1 MIKYQQG
8 DVVFIAINTDEW
20 IIEEKPMGKV
30 MARTD
35 GGGKLIGNEEK
46 ETQQVNSDWNNKDNV
61 MTVAHGE
68 ATGHSHSFNMVDHDP
83 GIGVTA
89 FGSYSTRVGSVPK
102 YVHIE
107 GGSATIKH
115 EEHNPLTIPP
125 GHYKVRIVREFDHI
139 SRTTRSVMD

>member
-8 DVVFIAINTDEW
+8 DVVFKTIDADKW
-20 IIEEKPMGKV
+20 VIEERTTGKV
-30 MARTD
+30 MARED
-35 GGGKLIGNEEK
+35 GGRFFNEK

-89 FGSYSTRVGSVPK
+89 FGYYSTRVGSVPK

-115 EEHNPLTIPP
+115 EEHNPLTIPQ

-139 SRTTRSVMD
+139 SHTTRSVMD

>member
-8 DVVFIAINTDEW
+8 DVVFKTIDADKW
-20 IIEEKPMGKV
+20 VIEERTTGKV

-35 GGGKLIGNEEK
+35 GGGMFNEK
-46 ETQQVNSDWNNKDNV
+46 ETQQVNSDWDNKDNV

-115 EEHNPLTIPP
+115 EEHNPLTIPQ

-139 SRTTRSVMD
+139 SHTTRSVMD

>member
-35 GGGKLIGNEEK
+35 GGGMFNEK
-46 ETQQVNSDWNNKDNV
+46 ETQQVNSDWDNKDNV

-115 EEHNPLTIPP
+115 EEHNPLTIPQ

-139 SRTTRSVMD
+139 SHTTRSVMD

>member
-20 IIEEKPMGKV
+20 IIEERTTGKV

-35 GGGKLIGNEEK
+35 GGGMFNEK
-46 ETQQVNSDWNNKDNV
+46 ETQQVNSDWDNKDNV

-125 GHYKVRIVREFDHI
+125 GHYQVRIVREFDHI
-139 SRTTRSVMD
+139 SRTIRSVMD